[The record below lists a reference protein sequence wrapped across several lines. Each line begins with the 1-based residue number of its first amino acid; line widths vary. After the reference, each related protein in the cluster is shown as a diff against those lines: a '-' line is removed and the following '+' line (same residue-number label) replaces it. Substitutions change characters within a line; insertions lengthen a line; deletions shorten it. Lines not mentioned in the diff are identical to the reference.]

1 MGRSCSFLLLLFL
14 LSPRPRATVA
24 LLQYRH
30 ECGELGM
37 QLLVFPPHGRT
48 VRFKVLD
55 EFGSRFDVAN
65 CSICLHWL
73 HSREDGS
80 VIFSSGYKGCHVLFK
95 ENRYFLRVQLEE
107 LLSGGIPVTSYEVNM
122 TCPKPGGSEMIPDGN
137 QERVRDNGVRISHTG
152 LLHRVSESSLTLAGS
167 QFSSRDHLEQ
177 VHTVGRDLINPELP
191 GTWHHSSP
199 AHPGLLSQPGGVHP
213 VTQIQGSFIH
223 PGAQPP
229 QPGGQ
234 SQPGIIRPV
243 LVSQNHPSVVHPGDQ
258 NQPGIRLGFGS
269 QNHPSVVHPGNQNQ
283 PGIRL
288 GFGSQNHPSVV
299 HPGGQNQPGQLRPG
313 SVSQNQPGMVH
324 PGGQNQPGQ
333 LRPGSVSQNQP
344 GMVHA
349 GGQNQPGIH
358 PGFGSQNQPGMVH
371 PGGQNQ
377 PGQLR
382 PGSVSQNQPGMV
394 HPGGQNQPGQ
404 LRPGSVSQ
412 NQPGMVHPGG
422 QNQPGQ
428 LRPGSVSQNQP
439 GMVHPGGQNQPGI
452 RLGSVSQN
460 PPRGQNQPGLR
471 PGPVSHNQPGLISAG
486 AQTPAGF
493 LRPGA
498 QPPNQPG
505 ISRPSHH
512 SNSQTGLQ
520 GHAGL
525 LHPGHP
531 SPVFVRPGLPSWP
544 GLISPGLQAQPQPGL
559 GRPGLQPQPGLLHPG
574 IHSQPSLLQSMAL
587 FYPSAGAGMQLT
599 REQCQVP
606 VGRMACVAPEGRDGC
621 LQAGCCYDD
630 MDRATP
636 CYYGNTATVQ
646 CLLEGH
652 FVLVVPRGMVAPPYN
667 LDSVRLASSQAGCE
681 PLHVSEAFVMFRFP
695 VTHCGTTVQVIEDR
709 LIYENQLISTID
721 VQGSPHGSITR
732 DSVYILQAQCIYNA
746 SDLLPLG
753 MEVAVPPTAA
763 PLAMP
768 GPLGLQLRI
777 ATGQCSLS
785 RSPSRSLSCSTPPN
799 TPTDESYSS
808 YHPVGDFPLVR
819 VLRDPIYVEVR
830 LLQKTDPNLV
840 LVLHH
845 CWASPGSHATSQPQ
859 WPILV
864 EGCPFQGDNYRTR
877 LIPVG
882 PASPELPFPSHYQRF
897 VISTFAFVEPPSM
910 AVLEGEVYISCSASV
925 CHLIQPEPCRP
936 SCELGVPSRESGS
949 LQGFGGGDLCVS
961 PSSQANLLLP
971 TGARRS
977 PGDRSPGDSV
987 GTVTSQGHVVL
998 PEVPKGGG
1006 T

>member
-1 MGRSCSFLLLLFL
+1 MGQSCSFLVLLFL
-14 LSPRPRATVA
+14 LSPWPRAAVA

-30 ECGELGM
+30 DCGELGM

-73 HSREDGS
+73 NPREDGS
-80 VIFSSGYKGCHVLFK
+80 IIFSSGYKGCHVLAK
-95 ENRYFLRVQLEE
+95 ENRYILRVQLEE
-107 LLSGGIPVTSYEVNM
+107 LLASGIPVTSYEVNM
-122 TCPKPGGSEMIPDGN
+122 TCPKPGGSEMFPDGN
-137 QERVRDNGVRISHTG
+137 REQGQDNGVLISHTG
-152 LLHRVSESSLTLAGS
+152 LVHHVSQSTLVGS
-167 QFSSRDHLEQ
+167 QLSSRDHLEQ
-177 VHTVGRDLINPELP
+177 VHTVARNPSSAVLP
-191 GTWHHSSP
+191 GIRHHSNP
-199 AHPGLLSQPGGVHP
+199 ARPGLPPQSGGVRP
-213 VTQIQGSFIH
+213 VTQIQGSFLR
-223 PGAQPP
+223 PGVQPP

-234 SQPGIIRPV
+234 SQPGILHPA
-243 LVSQNHPSVVHPGDQ
+243 LVSQNHPALVHPGGQTQPGQLRPGFVSQ
-258 NQPGIRLGFGS
+258 NQPGM
-269 QNHPSVVHPGNQNQ
+269 VHPGA
-283 PGIRL
+283 
-288 GFGSQNHPSVV
+288 
-299 HPGGQNQPGQLRPG
+299 QNQPGQLRPG

-324 PGGQNQPGQ
+324 PGGQIHPGQLRQPHLSPLHPGGQTQPGQ
-333 LRPGSVSQNQP
+333 LRPGFVTQN
-344 GMVHA
+344 
-349 GGQNQPGIH
+349 
-358 PGFGSQNQPGMVH
+358 H

-382 PGSVSQNQPGMV
+382 PGSVSQDQPGMV
-394 HPGGQNQPGQ
+394 HPGGQIHPGQLRQPHLSPLHPGGQTQPGQLRPGFVTQNHPGGQNQPGQ

-412 NQPGMVHPGG
+412 DQPGMVHPGG
-422 QNQPGQ
+422 QIHPGQLRQPHLSPLHPGGQTQPGQ
-428 LRPGSVSQNQP
+428 LRPGFVSQNHP
-439 GMVHPGGQNQPGI
+439 SSVHPGG
-452 RLGSVSQN
+452 L
-460 PPRGQNQPGLR
+460 NQPGLR
-471 PGPVSHNQPGLISAG
+471 PGLVSHNQPGLTSSG

-493 LRPGA
+493 LGLGA

-505 ISRPSHH
+505 IARPSLH

-520 GHAGL
+520 GHTGL

-531 SPVFVRPGLPSWP
+531 SPALVRPGLPSWP
-544 GLISPGLQAQPQPGL
+544 GLISPGLQAQLQPAP
-559 GRPGLQPQPGLLHPG
+559 GRPGLQPRPGLLHPG
-574 IHSQPSLLQSMAL
+574 IHSQPSLLQSTAL
-587 FYPSAGAGMQLT
+587 FYPSAGAGTQLT

-606 VGRMACVAPEGRDGC
+606 VGRMPCVAPQGRDGC
-621 LQAGCCYDD
+621 LQSGCCYDD

-652 FVLVVPRGMVAPPYN
+652 FILVVPRGMVAPPYN

-681 PLHVSEAFVMFRFP
+681 PLHVSETFVMFRFP
-695 VTHCGTTVQVIEDR
+695 VTNCGTTVQVIEDR

-721 VQGSPHGSITR
+721 VQGSPRGSITR
-732 DSVYILQAQCIYNA
+732 DSVYILQARCIYNA

-777 ATGQCSLS
+777 ATGECSLS
-785 RSPSRSLSCSTPPN
+785 HCPSHSPTRPTAPN
-799 TPTDESYSS
+799 VPIDESYSS
-808 YHPVGDFPLVR
+808 YHPTGDFPLVR

-840 LVLHH
+840 LVLHQ
-845 CWASPGSHATSQPQ
+845 CWASPGSDTTSQPQ

-864 EGCPFQGDNYRTR
+864 DGCPFQGDNYRTQ

-897 VISTFAFVEPPSM
+897 VVSAFAFVEPPGM

-925 CHLIQPEPCRP
+925 CHLAQPEPCRP
-936 SCELGVPSRESGS
+936 SCQLEVPSR
-949 LQGFGGGDLCVS
+949 
-961 PSSQANLLLP
+961 
-971 TGARRS
+971 ARRS
-977 PGDRSPGDSV
+977 PGDRRAGDSV
-987 GTVTSQGHVVL
+987 GTVTSQGCIVF
-998 PEVPKGGG
+998 PEVPKRGGA
-1006 T
+1006 

>member
-14 LSPRPRATVA
+14 LSPWPRATVA

-30 ECGELGM
+30 DCGELGM
-37 QLLVFPPHGRT
+37 QLLVFPSHGRT

-73 HSREDGS
+73 NSREDGS

-95 ENRYFLRVQLEE
+95 ENRYVLRVQLEE
-107 LLSGGIPVTSYEVNM
+107 LLSSGIPVTSYEVNM
-122 TCPKPGGSEMIPDGN
+122 TCPKPGSSEVLPDGN
-137 QERVRDNGVRISHTG
+137 QERGRDNEVTISHTG
-152 LLHRVSESSLTLAGS
+152 LLHRISESSLTLTGS
-167 QFSSRDHLEQ
+167 QLSSRDHLEQ
-177 VHTVGRDLINPELP
+177 VHGVGRYPTNPELP
-191 GTWHHSSP
+191 GVWHHSSS
-199 AHPGLLSQPGGVHP
+199 AHPGFLSQPGGVRP
-213 VTQIQGSFIH
+213 VTQIQGSFIQ
-223 PGAQPP
+223 PGVQPP

-234 SQPGIIRPV
+234 SQPGMIRPV
-243 LVSQNHPSVVHPGDQ
+243 LVSQNHPSPVHPGGQ

-269 QNHPSVVHPGNQNQ
+269 QNQ
-283 PGIRL
+283 
-288 GFGSQNHPSVV
+288 
-299 HPGGQNQPGQLRPG
+299 PGGQNQPGIRPG

-324 PGGQNQPGQ
+324 LGAQNQPGIRPGLGSQNQPGGQNQPGIRPGFGSQNQPGGQNQPGIRPGFGSQNQPGGQNQPGIHLGFGSQIQPGGQNQPGIRPGFGSQNQPGGQNQPGQ
-333 LRPGSVSQNQP
+333 LRPG
-344 GMVHA
+344 
-349 GGQNQPGIH
+349 
-358 PGFGSQNQPGMVH
+358 F
-371 PGGQNQ
+371 
-377 PGQLR
+377 
-382 PGSVSQNQPGMV
+382 
-394 HPGGQNQPGQ
+394 
-404 LRPGSVSQ
+404 
-412 NQPGMVHPGG
+412 
-422 QNQPGQ
+422 
-428 LRPGSVSQNQP
+428 
-439 GMVHPGGQNQPGI
+439 
-452 RLGSVSQN
+452 VSQN
-460 PPRGQNQPGLR
+460 PPRGQNPPGLR
-471 PGPVSHNQPGLISAG
+471 PGLVSHNQPGSIPAG

-493 LRPGA
+493 LRPVA
-498 QPPNQPG
+498 QPPHQPG

-531 SPVFVRPGLPSWP
+531 SPAVVRPGLPSWP
-544 GLISPGLQAQPQPGL
+544 GLISSGLQAQPQPGL
-559 GRPGLQPQPGLLHPG
+559 GRPGLQAQPGLLHPG
-574 IHSQPSLLQSMAL
+574 IHSQPSLLQPTAL
-587 FYPSAGAGMQLT
+587 FYPSVGAGVQLT
-599 REQCQVP
+599 REQCRVP
-606 VGRMACVAPEGRDGC
+606 VGRMACVAPQGRDGC

-667 LDSVRLASSQAGCE
+667 LDSVRLASSQEGCE

-695 VTHCGTTVQVIEDR
+695 VTHCGTTVQVIEDK

-721 VQGSPHGSITR
+721 VQGSPRGSITR
-732 DSVYILQAQCIYNA
+732 DSVYILQARCIYNA

-763 PLAMP
+763 PLAMQ

-777 ATGQCSLS
+777 A
-785 RSPSRSLSCSTPPN
+785 
-799 TPTDESYSS
+799 TDESYSS

-877 LIPVG
+877 LIPMG

-897 VISTFAFVEPPSM
+897 VISTFAFVERPNM

-925 CHLIQPEPCRP
+925 CHLAQPEPCRP
-936 SCELGVPSRESGS
+936 SCQLGVPSR
-949 LQGFGGGDLCVS
+949 V
-961 PSSQANLLLP
+961 
-971 TGARRS
+971 RRS
-977 PGDRSPGDSV
+977 PWDRSTGDGV
-987 GTVTSQGHVVL
+987 GTVTSQGRIVF
-998 PEVPKGGG
+998 PEVPKGRG

>member
-1 MGRSCSFLLLLFL
+1 MGQSCSFLLLLFL
-14 LSPRPRATVA
+14 LSPWPRATVA

-30 ECGELGM
+30 DCGELGM

-73 HSREDGS
+73 NSREDGS
-80 VIFSSGYKGCHVLFK
+80 VIFSSGYKGCHVLLK
-95 ENRYFLRVQLEE
+95 ENRYVLRVQLEE
-107 LLSGGIPVTSYEVNM
+107 LLSSGVLVTSYEVNM
-122 TCPKPGGSEMIPDGN
+122 TCPKPGGSEVIPDGN
-137 QERVRDNGVRISHTG
+137 REQGRDSGVLISHTG

-167 QFSSRDHLEQ
+167 QLSSREHLEQ
-177 VHTVGRDLINPELP
+177 VHTVGRHPTNSELP
-191 GTWHHSSP
+191 GIWHHSSS
-199 AHPGLLSQPGGVHP
+199 ARPGLLSQPGGVHP

-223 PGAQPP
+223 PGVQPP

-234 SQPGIIRPV
+234 SQPEILRPV
-243 LVSQNHPSVVHPGDQ
+243 LVSQNHPSLVHSGGQTQPGHLRPGFVSQNQPGVVHPGSQ
-258 NQPGIRLGFGS
+258 NQPGIR
-269 QNHPSVVHPGNQNQ
+269 
-283 PGIRL
+283 
-288 GFGSQNHPSVV
+288 
-299 HPGGQNQPGQLRPG
+299 PG
-313 SVSQNQPGMVH
+313 SV
-324 PGGQNQPGQ
+324 
-333 LRPGSVSQNQP
+333 
-344 GMVHA
+344 
-349 GGQNQPGIH
+349 
-358 PGFGSQNQPGMVH
+358 F
-371 PGGQNQ
+371 
-377 PGQLR
+377 
-382 PGSVSQNQPGMV
+382 
-394 HPGGQNQPGQ
+394 
-404 LRPGSVSQ
+404 
-412 NQPGMVHPGG
+412 
-422 QNQPGQ
+422 
-428 LRPGSVSQNQP
+428 QNQP

-452 RLGSVSQN
+452 RPGSVSQNQPGAQNQPGQLRPGFVSQN

-471 PGPVSHNQPGLISAG
+471 PGLVSHNQPGLTPTG

-498 QPPNQPG
+498 QPLNQPG

-531 SPVFVRPGLPSWP
+531 SPAMVRPGFPSWP
-544 GLISPGLQAQPQPGL
+544 ALISPGLQAQPQPGL
-559 GRPGLQPQPGLLHPG
+559 GRPGLQPRPGLLHSA

-587 FYPSAGAGMQLT
+587 FYPSAGAGVQLT

-606 VGRMACVAPEGRDGC
+606 AGRMACVAPQGRDGC

-681 PLHVSEAFVMFRFP
+681 PRHVSEAFVMFRFP

-721 VQGSPHGSITR
+721 VQGSPRGSVTR
-732 DSVYILQAQCIYNA
+732 DSVYILQARCIYNA

-777 ATGQCSLS
+777 A
-785 RSPSRSLSCSTPPN
+785 
-799 TPTDESYSS
+799 TDESYSS

-897 VISTFAFVEPPSM
+897 VISTFAFVDPPGM

-925 CHLIQPEPCRP
+925 CHLAQPEPCRP
-936 SCELGVPSRESGS
+936 SCQLGVPSR
-949 LQGFGGGDLCVS
+949 
-961 PSSQANLLLP
+961 
-971 TGARRS
+971 ARRS
-977 PGDRSPGDSV
+977 PGDRRTGGSV
-987 GTVTSQGHVVL
+987 GTATSQGCVVF
-998 PEVPKGGG
+998 PELPKGG
-1006 T
+1006 

>member
-1 MGRSCSFLLLLFL
+1 MGRSCFFLLLLFL
-14 LSPRPRATVA
+14 LSPWPRATVA

-30 ECGELGM
+30 DCGELGM
-37 QLLVFPPHGRT
+37 QLLVFPPHGRS

-73 HSREDGS
+73 NSREDGS

-95 ENRYFLRVQLEE
+95 ENRYVLRVQLEE
-107 LLSGGIPVTSYEVNM
+107 LLSGGIPVTSHEVNM
-122 TCPKPGGSEMIPDGN
+122 TCPKPGGSEMLPGGK
-137 QERVRDNGVRISHTG
+137 QEKTRDSGVLVSHTG
-152 LLHRVSESSLTLAGS
+152 LHQVSESSLTLTGS
-167 QFSSRDHLEQ
+167 QFTSRDHLEQ
-177 VHTVGRDLINPELP
+177 VHTVGQYQPGSVLP
-191 GTWHHSSP
+191 GIQHHSNP
-199 AHPGLLSQPGGVHP
+199 AHSGLLSQPGGVRP
-213 VTQIQGSFIH
+213 VTTQIQGTFSR
-223 PGAQPP
+223 PGVQSP

-234 SQPGIIRPV
+234 SQPGILHPV
-243 LVSQNHPSVVHPGDQ
+243 LVSQNHPSSVHPVGQ
-258 NQPGIRLGFGS
+258 TQPGHL
-269 QNHPSVVHPGNQNQ
+269 
-283 PGIRL
+283 
-288 GFGSQNHPSVV
+288 
-299 HPGGQNQPGQLRPG
+299 
-313 SVSQNQPGMVH
+313 QPGMVH
-324 PGGQNQPGQ
+324 PGGQNQPGM
-333 LRPGSVSQNQP
+333 RPGSVSQNQP
-344 GMVHA
+344 GMLDLGAQNQPGIRPGSVSYNYP
-349 GGQNQPGIH
+349 GGQNQPGIR
-358 PGFGSQNQPGMVH
+358 PGSVSHNY

-377 PGQLR
+377 PGMR
-382 PGSVSQNQPGMV
+382 PGSVSHNY
-394 HPGGQNQPGQ
+394 PGGQNQPGI
-404 LRPGSVSQ
+404 RPGSVSY
-412 NQPGMVHPGG
+412 N
-422 QNQPGQ
+422 
-428 LRPGSVSQNQP
+428 
-439 GMVHPGGQNQPGI
+439 HPGGQNQPGI
-452 RLGSVSQN
+452 RPGSVSHN
-460 PPRGQNQPGLR
+460 PPMGQNQPGLR
-471 PGPVSHNQPGLISAG
+471 PGLVSHNQPGLTSTG

-498 QPPNQPG
+498 QPPNPPG

-512 SNSQTGLQ
+512 SNSQTELQ
-520 GHAGL
+520 GHTGL

-531 SPVFVRPGLPSWP
+531 SPASVHPGLSSWP
-544 GLISPGLQAQPQPGL
+544 GFISPGLQAQPQPGL

-574 IHSQPSLLQSMAL
+574 IHSQPSLLQSTAL
-587 FYPSAGAGMQLT
+587 FYPSAGAGAPLT

-606 VGRMACVAPEGRDGC
+606 AGRIPCVAPQGRDGC

-630 MDRATP
+630 MDRTTP

-652 FVLVVPRGMVAPPYN
+652 FVLVVPRGMVAQPYN

-681 PLHVSEAFVMFRFP
+681 PLQTSEAFVMFRFP
-695 VTHCGTTVQVIEDR
+695 VTHCGTTVQVVEDK

-721 VQGSPHGSITR
+721 VQGSPRGSITR
-732 DSVYILQAQCIYNA
+732 DSIYILQARCIYNS

-753 MEVAVPPTAA
+753 VEVAMPPTAA
-763 PLAMP
+763 PLAML

-777 ATGQCSLS
+777 A
-785 RSPSRSLSCSTPPN
+785 
-799 TPTDESYSS
+799 TDESYSS

-877 LIPVG
+877 LIPMG

-897 VISTFAFVEPPSM
+897 VISTFAFVEPPRM

-925 CHLIQPEPCRP
+925 CHLAQPEPCRP
-936 SCELGVPSRESGS
+936 SCQLGVPSR
-949 LQGFGGGDLCVS
+949 V
-961 PSSQANLLLP
+961 
-971 TGARRS
+971 RRS
-977 PGDRSPGDSV
+977 LGDRRTGDSM
-987 GTVTSQGHVVL
+987 GTVTSQGCIVF
-998 PEVPKGGG
+998 PEVPKRGG